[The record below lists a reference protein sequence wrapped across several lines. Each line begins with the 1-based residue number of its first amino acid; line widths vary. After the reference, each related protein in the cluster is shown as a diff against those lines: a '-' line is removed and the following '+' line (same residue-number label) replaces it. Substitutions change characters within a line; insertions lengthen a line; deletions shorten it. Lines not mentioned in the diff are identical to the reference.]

1 MNKRIVAAHRTR
13 PLVCAWRSTV
23 ESGMPLICIWTQVE
37 TAKLRPIF
45 ADSSSDENG
54 GLRLCA

>member
-1 MNKRIVAAHRTR
+1 
-13 PLVCAWRSTV
+13 
-23 ESGMPLICIWTQVE
+23 MPLICIWTQVE